1 MASPEQVAPM
11 NLPEPS
17 PDALAHS
24 AALIT
29 RMAEEIRRA
38 GGWIPFSRYMELALY
53 APGLGYYGGGAQ
65 KFGAAGDFVTAPE
78 ISPLFGRTLAAQV
91 AEILPVTAPCV
102 LEAGAGSGRLAAD
115 VLLELERLDR
125 APERYLILDVSAE
138 LRRRQR
144 DTLAAAA
151 PRLLERVEWLEAL
164 PDAFSGVV
172 LANEVLDAMPVHRLA
187 WRDGNILERGVS
199 LDAEG
204 RLCWREQGAEGAI
217 RTAAAAL
224 PPATSAHRD
233 YVSEIGLAARAWVA
247 EWGRRLQRGAL
258 LLIDYGFPA
267 AEYYHPQ
274 RSMGTLMCH
283 HRHHCLDDPFFHPGL
298 TDVTAHVDF
307 TAMADAGHDAGLD
320 VLGYASQA
328 SFLLDCGILD
338 RLAQC
343 GSPDGPAFLRAS
355 RAVQR
360 LIAPHEMGELFK
372 VLALG
377 KALQMPLMG
386 WRRGDRV
393 HTL

>member
-1 MASPEQVAPM
+1 M
-11 NLPEPS
+11 NLPEPP

-24 AALIT
+24 AALVARIT
-29 RMAEEIRRA
+29 DEILRA
-38 GGWIPFSRYMELALY
+38 GGWISFSRYMELALY
-53 APGLGYYGGGAQ
+53 APGLGYYSGGAQ

-78 ISPLFGRTLAAQV
+78 ISPLFGQVLAAQI
-91 AEILPVTAPCV
+91 AEILPVTAPRV
-102 LEAGAGSGRLAAD
+102 LEAGAGSGRLAVD
-115 VLLELERLDR
+115 VLVELERLGC

-138 LRRRQR
+138 LRRRQH

-172 LANEVLDAMPVHRLA
+172 LANEVLDAMPVHRVA
-187 WRDGNILERGVS
+187 WRDDDILERGVT
-199 LDAEG
+199 LDAQG
-204 RLCWREQGAEGAI
+204 GLCWHEQQARGAI
-217 RTAAAAL
+217 RSAAAAL
-224 PPATSAHRD
+224 LPATLAPHD

-247 EWGRRLQRGAL
+247 EWGRRVQRGAL

-298 TDVTAHVDF
+298 TDLTAHVDF

-320 VLGYASQA
+320 VLGYTSQA
-328 SFLLDCGILD
+328 AFLLNCGILD
-338 RLAQC
+338 RLAEC
-343 GSPDGPAFLRAS
+343 ASPDSPAFLRAS

-360 LIAPHEMGELFK
+360 LTAPHEMGELFK
-372 VLALG
+372 VMALG
-377 KALQMPLMG
+377 RGLESPLMG

-393 HTL
+393 YTL